1 MFRAAIVCEAGSWE
15 VSDRLPSW
23 SVAKYFVLPL
33 IFGQCLNSPA
43 MSIINLTSNQLR
55 KAADLKDEIEGLQNE
70 LNNLLGQE
78 SSPAEPGKRKRKMNA
93 AARAKIGAAQR
104 ARWAK
109 QKGEQVKD
117 KKPRRKM
124 SAAGRARM
132 AAAAKARWAKAKA
145 AGKTRL

>member
-1 MFRAAIVCEAGSWE
+1 
-15 VSDRLPSW
+15 
-23 SVAKYFVLPL
+23 
-33 IFGQCLNSPA
+33 
-43 MSIINLTSNQLR
+43 MSILNITSNQLR

-70 LNNLLGQE
+70 LKNLIGQE
-78 SSPAEPGKRKRKMNA
+78 SSPAEPGKRKRKMST

-109 QKGEQVKD
+109 LNGEPVKE
-117 KKPRRKM
+117 KKARRKM